1 MQKPLTFK
9 HFLLRNAN
17 LLLAAAW
24 FVTFSFIVDNYWS
37 ANASIKSAQNML
49 SSYIHEQE
57 KDVQKLI
64 IDNKTIPTIV
74 AGNYNTN
81 YLKKINDKKYYLFIY
96 ATDSLGYESLIFWN
110 TQQVLPFPS
119 LLYENRQAGFVKLGN
134 GFYVWKRYLTGN
146 VKVLALIPVKWD
158 YVIPN
163 EYLKNVFVYDEE
175 LSMNYDI
182 SASKAQGVE
191 VRSIDG
197 NILFYLQQKF
207 SNTGFKNN
215 IVSVWLRILSAL
227 IVFWF
232 FYLCSIFFAS
242 KKLWAGILF
251 FLFAVVG
258 LRVFGYYFPIPLN
271 FRQFE
276 LFDPS
281 VYGSGYILRSL
292 GDLLI
297 NALLFIWFALFVRHL
312 IQEKNIVLRFKYPF
326 TKWILLLVIT
336 LILLVVTYA
345 VSYIIRSLIADS
357 QISFDVINF
366 FSLNIYSA
374 IGFVVLCCLA
384 IGYFFLCQILLFLVK
399 PLFSKNFIPLFLMV
413 AIIGLATLSYNIG
426 NFSID
431 FELYILTWLLFFLFL
446 LNSNYL
452 NLMASRIV
460 SSRLVFWL
468 FFFSVSI
475 TTIIIVENSKKELRN
490 RHHYAEILS
499 TKSDPSNE
507 TLINTM
513 LTDFRADYLS
523 LNYNRFMDEQS
534 SHFFKDSLING
545 NFSGYTNKYQTKIF
559 TFSADETPLYNY
571 ETTGYSELNSIL
583 KTQAKPTRIP
593 ELYYY
598 DESYD
603 RFSYISKKTLTDT
616 AGKLLGYVFV
626 LASPRKSMNEALSPQ
641 FFSRGQ
647 NNSIENSS
655 IYAFAVYNN
664 WKLITSHNDYPFA
677 TSIKKESF
685 SNGQF
690 YLVQKENFNELWFYS
705 GANKMIVIAKKNSL
719 SIESITLFSYLF
731 CGFLL
736 LTAIFWIITVLF
748 RSRLKIQKLRDYW
761 QMTIRNQI
769 HGTIIFISVVS
780 FLVIGVATILFFIN
794 RYELTNREKLSRTI
808 RMMESEVK
816 NSIKNG
822 WKINDTLNTT
832 GEQYEKNIEATIN
845 KISAI
850 HGIDVNLYDLQG
862 NLNVSSLPLPYTN
875 GIISTKMEPMAYFH
889 LNNMKEVQYFQKEQI
904 GKLNFV
910 SFYVPV
916 IDAEGNNYAFL
927 NIPYFT
933 SESNLKN
940 EISNFLVTIINLN
953 AFIFLIAGI
962 VALFITNRITKSF
975 SVISDKMK
983 KINLEKRNEYI
994 EWKRDDELGTL
1005 VAEYNK
1011 MVSKLDDSA
1020 RALVKT
1026 EREGAWRE
1034 MARQVAHEI
1043 KNPLT
1048 PMKLSMQFLQ
1058 KSIESNAP
1066 NIRQLTES
1074 TARTLVEQI
1083 DHLSQIAGEF
1093 SQFANIENPK
1103 KEIFDLNNALQTVL
1117 HLYASN
1123 DQLQITQN
1131 LLEKNIFIEA
1141 DRTHINRLFTNLLL
1155 NALQAIPENKKPRVL
1170 INEYIVDSNV
1180 IIEIADNGM
1189 GIAEDIRSKIFTPN
1203 FTTKTSGTG
1212 LGLAMCKRMVEQAK
1226 GEIWFETNADN
1237 GTTFFVKLPIVENV

>member
-1 MQKPLTFK
+1 MQKPITFK
-9 HFLLRNAN
+9 RFLIRNTN
-17 LLLAAAW
+17 FLLAAAW
-24 FVTFSFIVDNYWS
+24 FVTLSFIVDNYWS
-37 ANASIKSAQNML
+37 ANASIRSVQNKI
-49 SSYIHEQE
+49 STYIHEQE
-57 KDVQKLI
+57 KDIEKLVT
-64 IDNKTIPTIV
+64 DKKTIPTIIS
-74 AGNYNTN
+74 GNYTAD
-81 YLKKINDKKYYLFIY
+81 YLKKITNKKYFIFIY
-96 ATDSLGYESLIFWN
+96 ANDSIGFESLIYWN
-110 TQQVLPFPS
+110 TQQVIPYPS
-119 LLYENRQAGFVKLGN
+119 LLYESRQTGFAKMGN
-134 GFYVWKRYLTGN
+134 GYYVWKRYITGN
-146 VKVLALIPVKWD
+146 VKILALIPVKWD
-158 YVIPN
+158 YIISTQ
-163 EYLKNVFVYDEE
+163 YLKNEFVNDPS
-175 LSMNYDI
+175 LSLNYDI
-182 SASKAQGVE
+182 TTSKEQGVE
-191 VRSIDG
+191 VSSVDG
-197 NILFYLQQKF
+197 SQLFNLFQRF
-207 SNTGFKNN
+207 TNTGYKNN
-215 IVSVWLRILSAL
+215 LISVLLRILSAL
-227 IVFWF
+227 MFLWF
-232 FYLCSIFFAS
+232 LSLWASYLAS
-242 KKLWAGILF
+242 KKLWIGILF
-251 FLFAVVG
+251 FLLAVAG
-258 LRVFGYYFPIPLN
+258 LRVLSYYYPIPLN

-276 LFDPS
+276 LFDPT

-312 IQEKNIVLRFKYPF
+312 LQEKNVVLRLKYGF
-326 TKWILLLVIT
+326 SKWILLILVT
-336 LILLVVTYA
+336 LVLLLGTYA
-345 VSYIIRSLIADS
+345 GSFIIRSMVADS

-366 FSLNIYSA
+366 FSLNIYS
-374 IGFVVLCCLA
+374 IVGFIVLCCLA
-384 IGYFFLCQILLFLVK
+384 IGYYFLCQILVYLLK
-399 PLFSKNFIPLFLMV
+399 PLFNKNFIPLFLFV
-413 AIIGLATLSYNIG
+413 AITGLVTLSFDIG
-426 NFSID
+426 KLSVD
-431 FELYILTWLLFFLFL
+431 FELYILAWLLFFLFL
-446 LNSNYL
+446 LNSKYL
-452 NLMASRIV
+452 NLLSSRIV

-475 TTIIIVENSKKELRN
+475 TTIIIVENSEKELRN

-523 LNYNRFMDEQS
+523 TNYNRLTDERS
-534 SHFFKDSLING
+534 SHFFMDSLING
-545 NFSGYTNKYQTKIF
+545 NFSGYTNKYDTKIF
-559 TFSADETPLYNY
+559 VFNADEKALHNK
-571 ETTGYSELNSIL
+571 ENTGYNELNTIL
-583 KTQAKPTRIP
+583 KTLAKPTRIP

-598 DESYD
+598 DEAYD
-603 RFSYISKKTLTDT
+603 RFSYISKKTLSDT

-626 LASPRKSMNEALSPQ
+626 LANPKKFMNETLSPQ

-655 IYAFAVYNN
+655 LYAFAIYDN
-664 WKLITSHNDYPFA
+664 WKLISSHNDYPFA

-685 SNGQF
+685 PRQQF
-690 YLVQKENFNELWFYS
+690 FLIQKENYNELWFYG
-705 GANKMIVIAKKNSL
+705 GADKMIVIAKKNSL

-736 LTAIFWIITVLF
+736 LTGLFWFITVMF
-748 RSRLKIQKLRDYW
+748 RSGLKIHKLRAYW

-780 FLVIGVATILFFIN
+780 FLVIGVATILFFIS

-816 NSIKNG
+816 NSIQKEREF
-822 WKINDTLNTT
+822 NDTSITT
-832 GEQYEKNIEATIN
+832 DKKNRESLEETIN
-845 KISAI
+845 RISDI
-850 HGIDVNLYDLQG
+850 HGFDVNLYDLQG
-862 NLNVSSLPLPYTN
+862 NLSASSLMLPYIN
-875 GIISTKMEPMAYFH
+875 GILSTKMEPLAYYH
-889 LNNMKEVQYFQKEQI
+889 LNNQKEVQYFQKEHI
-904 GKLNFV
+904 GQLNFV
-910 SFYVPV
+910 SNYIPV
-916 IDAEGNNYAFL
+916 IDAAGNNYAFL

-1005 VAEYNK
+1005 VTEYNK
-1011 MVSKLDDSA
+1011 MVSKLDESA

-1066 NIRQLTES
+1066 NIRELTES

-1083 DHLSQIAGEF
+1083 DHLNHIAGEF

-1103 KEIFDLNNALQTVL
+1103 KELFDLNDALQTVL

-1123 DQLQITQN
+1123 DQSQIIQQ
-1131 LLEKNIFIEA
+1131 LLPQKIMIEA

-1155 NALQAIPENKKPRVL
+1155 NALQAIPENKMPRIV
-1170 INEYIVDSNV
+1170 INESISDSNV
-1180 IIEIADNGM
+1180 VIEIADNGM
-1189 GIAEDIRSKIFTPN
+1189 GIAEEVRSKIFTPN

-1237 GTTFFVKLPIVENV
+1237 GTTFFVKLPVVE